1 MFWLYLIL
9 STQAIE
15 GTIGLIYFL
24 INVPSQFDFYFPV
37 LDFEYETKKK
47 IQMKLIEPVNNIYD
61 KQVPLDRL
69 WLGLEQGISL
79 MEDNI
84 SCKSMYMY
92 VFLYLEH

>member
-1 MFWLYLIL
+1 M
-9 STQAIE
+9 
-15 GTIGLIYFL
+15 
-24 INVPSQFDFYFPV
+24 
-37 LDFEYETKKK
+37 
-47 IQMKLIEPVNNIYD
+47 NNIYD